1 MTATPLA
8 LSLSCWDYDRTR
20 RLLDGQI
27 RVPGVTLH
35 SLELPPEETF
45 FRMLKWQEFDVAEMS
60 LSSYVMSL
68 FGDTPP
74 FVAIPVF
81 PSRAFRHGGIYVRGD
96 SPLTD
101 PAALAGTTV
110 GIPEYQMTAA
120 VWIRGI
126 LADRHGVPAD
136 SVAYRTGGLRD
147 AGRVEKIRLRLP
159 SEFDVRPIGGDRTLE
174 AAVLEGELDALYS
187 ARAPLAFDPDSRSA
201 TSVRRLFAD
210 TVEVEQEYFAATQIF
225 PIMHT
230 VVIKRDVYEA
240 HPWIARELFDA
251 FVEARDAAYAELAEV
266 TALKNMLPWGVQQY
280 EQVRQLMGRDFW
292 AYGLEPNAHVL
303 KTFLRYSHEQGL
315 SPRLLEPEEIFVP
328 ETHSTTLI

>member
-1 MTATPLA
+1 MTAAALT

-27 RVPGVTLH
+27 RVPGITLH
-35 SLELPPEETF
+35 ALTHAPEETF

-60 LSSYVMSL
+60 LSSYVMTL
-68 FGDTPP
+68 FDESSP

-101 PAALAGTTV
+101 PAALVGTTV
-110 GIPEYQMTAA
+110 GVPEYQMTAS

-147 AGRVEKIRLRLP
+147 AGRSEKIQLRLP
-159 SEFDVRPIGGDRTLE
+159 PAFDVRPIGAGRTLE
-174 AAVLEGELDALYS
+174 AALLGGELDALYS
-187 ARAPLAFDPDSRSA
+187 ARAPSAFHPEGHSA
-201 TSVRRLFAD
+201 NSVRRLFSDPMSA
-210 TVEVEQEYFAATQIF
+210 EQEYYEATRIF

-230 VVIKRDVYEA
+230 VVIRRAVYEA
-240 HPWIARELFDA
+240 HPWIARALFDA
-251 FVEARDAAYAELAEV
+251 FVAARDAAYAELDEV
-266 TALKNMLPWGVQQY
+266 TALKHMLPWGVQQH
-280 EQVRQLMGRDFW
+280 ERVRQLMGNDFW
-292 AYGLEPNAHVL
+292 AYGLEPNEHVL
-303 KTFLRYSHEQGL
+303 RTFLRYSHEQGL
-315 SPRLLEPEEIFVP
+315 SPRAMEPEELFVP
-328 ETHSTTLI
+328 ETHSSTLI